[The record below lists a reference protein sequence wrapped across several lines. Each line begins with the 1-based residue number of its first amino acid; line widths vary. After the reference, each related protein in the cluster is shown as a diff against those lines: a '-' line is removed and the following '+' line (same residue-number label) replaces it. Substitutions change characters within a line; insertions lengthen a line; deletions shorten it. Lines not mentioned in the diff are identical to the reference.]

1 MTDTR
6 QLLLA
11 LLLSTATTPAFAIE
25 DQAAARVSDD
35 GLGEIIVTAE
45 KRETNLQ
52 RTPISISVA
61 SQKDLENRRIQSLAD
76 LADGAIPSLRVAP
89 FFSRSSA
96 LTVGIR
102 GIVPFDANQPSR
114 DAAVGVYVDGVFLG
128 RSQGLGAAML
138 DVERIEVLKGP
149 QGTLFGRNAVGGA
162 VSIVT
167 KKPSGEF
174 GMRTLAGIR
183 NFGGYSAETHIDLPE
198 WQNISLKFDGITT
211 QRGGTVNNPLEGE
224 RDFNRFE
231 RRGFRVSA
239 LWRPAANFEA
249 LYAYDNSYDATTPF
263 YVQLLERNPN
273 APANSPLIRFF
284 RDRQDEALVGV
295 PQQDSI
301 GKTNGH
307 LLTLKWDAS
316 DDLVVKSI
324 TAYREVTQ
332 SQFDNGIGIATA
344 VFRPNANTSR
354 YSLASLDQHQFSQEL
369 QLIGSLP
376 RLDYVLGAFYY
387 FEKGTDDAWSPNT
400 MRWNATGTALERL
413 PSLQAGQ
420 TSPFPDRASTA
431 IANSYAVFVQGSW
444 TPPLL
449 DDRVRLTA
457 GGRYT
462 HDTRKGVLFKV
473 NGQNTNLGLDRS
485 WSRFDPMVTLAFDA
499 SETLHFYGKFGTAYR
514 AGGANSRSVNYR
526 AFDPESVETWEIGA
540 KTEFFDRRAR
550 LNVAA
555 YTTRYKDIQVDFSA
569 QLLEGQTRTTLETV
583 NAPGN
588 GRIRG
593 IEVDLNLAPVKGL
606 SLSASYAYTK
616 GDLPLAQNPF
626 NNNNFQKP
634 FIIFTPENAFSLAG
648 DYLVDIGAAV
658 LKAHL
663 DANIADPSRAQ
674 SGDPTLG
681 DRSFIVNGRLA
692 LGEIEVG
699 RGGSVEFALWS
710 RNLFNRQQTF
720 LKSVLAFQATGLIG
734 IFNEPRQI
742 GADMQIRF

>member
-1 MTDTR
+1 MTDAHR
-6 QLLLA
+6 LLLA
-11 LLLSTATTPAFAIE
+11 ALLSTATTPVFAI
-25 DQAAARVSDD
+25 DAAEVETSSAV

-45 KRETNLQ
+45 KRESNLQ

-61 SQKDLENRRIQSLAD
+61 SGQDLENRRIQSLAD

-138 DVERIEVLKGP
+138 DIERIEVLKGP

-167 KKPSGEF
+167 KKPKGEF

-183 NFGGYSAETHIDLPE
+183 NYGGYSAETHIDLPE
-198 WQNISLKFDGITT
+198 WNNISLKLDAITT
-211 QRGGTVNNPLEGE
+211 QRGGTVDNPLEGE

-239 LWRPAANFEA
+239 LWRPAPNVEA

-263 YVQLLERNPN
+263 YVQLLTRNPA
-273 APANSPLIRFF
+273 APANSPLIQAFPER
-284 RDRQDEALVGV
+284 RDVALAGV
-295 PQQDSI
+295 PQQDSV

-307 LLTLKWDAS
+307 LLTLTWDAS
-316 DDLVVKSI
+316 EDLVVKSI
-324 TAYREVTQ
+324 SAYREVTQ
-332 SQFDNGIGIATA
+332 SQFDNGIGLATA

-376 RLDYVLGAFYY
+376 RLDYVLGAYYY

-413 PSLQAGQ
+413 PSLAAGG

-431 IANSYAVFVQGSW
+431 IANSYAAFLQATW

-449 DDRVRLTA
+449 DDRIRLTA

-473 NGQNTNLGLDRS
+473 NGQDTNIGLDRS

-499 SETLHFYGKFGTAYR
+499 TEQLHFYGKFGTAYR
-514 AGGANSRSVNYR
+514 AGGANSRSLTYR

-550 LNVAA
+550 LNLAA
-555 YTTRYKDIQVDFSA
+555 YTTRYKDIQLDFSA

-593 IEVDLNLAPVKGL
+593 VEVDLNLAPVRGL
-606 SLSASYAYTK
+606 TLSVSYAYTK

-634 FIIFTPENAFSLAG
+634 FIVFTPENAFSLAG
-648 DYLVDIGAAV
+648 DYDVDIGGAT

-674 SGDPTLG
+674 PGDPTLG
-681 DRSFIVNGRLA
+681 DRSFLVNGRLA
-692 LGEIEVG
+692 LADIDVG
-699 RGGSVEFALWS
+699 RGANIEFALWS
-710 RNLFNRQQTF
+710 RNLLNRQQTF
-720 LKSVLAFQATGLIG
+720 LKSVLAFQANGLIG
-734 IFNEPRQI
+734 IFNEPRQF
-742 GADMQIRF
+742 GADVQVRF